1 MSTSPIG
8 IAPDVEI
15 SIEIEQST
23 LYNKDLAPV
32 PRARRT
38 WRVGSFAALW
48 ISMSACIPTYMLAS
62 SLIGGGMN
70 WSQAILTIFLGNL
83 IVVIPMILNAHA
95 GTRYGI
101 PFPVF
106 CRASFGTR
114 GANVP
119 ALMRAFVAC
128 GWFGIQTWIG
138 GAAIYKI
145 LGVFF
150 PGLTTP
156 GAPAFLG
163 ITLAEF
169 VCFLFFWAINMLV
182 VYKGIES
189 IRFLLNLKAPLL
201 IALGLLLLAWAYRN
215 AGGFGPILA
224 QPSAFDPGQPK
235 AGQFWSFFVPGL
247 TGMIGFW
254 ATLSLNIPDFSR
266 YARTQRDQI
275 LGQALG
281 LPLTMALYSFIG
293 VAVTSAT
300 TIIYGQ
306 TIWDPVD
313 VLTKFTN
320 PIVLV
325 VAMFALCLATLATNI
340 AANVVSPANDF
351 AHLAPRKISFRT
363 GGLITGIIGVL
374 MMPWKLVADPSGYIF
389 TWLVGYSALLGPIGG
404 IMIADYFVIR
414 RRRLNV
420 NALYQPDGEYG
431 YTRGFSIVA
440 LVALVAA
447 ILPNLPGFLVTV
459 KVIDA
464 GSVPEFFVTLY
475 NYAWFVGFAIA
486 FILYLALRSFPGG
499 RSAATP
505 TGSQELAPPSSLE
518 GAHRKAVAFCRNGL
532 QNDRDDENARASAV

>member
-1 MSTSPIG
+1 MQSAIATEEPANLEASP
-8 IAPDVEI
+8 
-15 SIEIEQST
+15 
-23 LYNKDLAPV
+23 LYNADLAPV
-32 PRARRT
+32 PREKRT

-106 CRASFGTR
+106 CRASFGTK

-119 ALMRAFVAC
+119 AMLRAFVAC

-138 GAAIYKI
+138 GAAIHKI

-150 PGLTTP
+150 PGLTSA
-156 GAPAFLG
+156 GAATFLG
-163 ITLAEF
+163 ITFPEF
-169 VCFLFFWAINMLV
+169 ACFMFFWGINMLV

-189 IRFLLNLKAPLL
+189 IRFLLNIKAPLL
-201 IALGLLLLAWAYRN
+201 IALGLALLAWAYQN

-224 QPSAFDPGQPK
+224 QPSAFDTGQPK
-235 AGQFWSFFVPGL
+235 AGQFWAFFIPGL

-266 YARTQRDQI
+266 YARSQRDQI
-275 LGQALG
+275 VGQALG

-300 TIIYGQ
+300 TIIYGK

-313 VLTKFTN
+313 VLTHFTN

-325 VAMFALCLATLATNI
+325 IAMFALCLATLATNI

-363 GGLITGIIGVL
+363 GGLITGVVGIL

-389 TWLVGYSALLGPIGG
+389 TWLIGYSALLGPIGG

-414 RRRLNV
+414 HKRLNV
-420 NALYQPDGEYG
+420 PALYDANGEYR
-431 YTRGFSIVA
+431 YTNGFSIAALIA
-440 LVALVAA
+440 LVVAV
-447 ILPNLPGFLVTV
+447 LPNLPGFLVAV
-459 KVIDA
+459 KLVNA
-464 GSVPEFFVTLY
+464 NGVPSFLVTLY
-475 NYAWFVGFAIA
+475 SYAWFVGFAIA
-486 FILYLALRSFPGG
+486 FSLYCALR
-499 RSAATP
+499 RLLP
-505 TGSQELAPPSSLE
+505 TA
-518 GAHRKAVAFCRNGL
+518 
-532 QNDRDDENARASAV
+532 